1 MESSE
6 CLRTLLDPWLRGPPY
21 PRSTAVAGDISAT
34 DCKLYGLINGHAY
47 AVLNVVQVRMPL
59 SWPRLGQYS

>member
-1 MESSE
+1 M
-6 CLRTLLDPWLRGPPY
+6 
-21 PRSTAVAGDISAT
+21 AGDISAT